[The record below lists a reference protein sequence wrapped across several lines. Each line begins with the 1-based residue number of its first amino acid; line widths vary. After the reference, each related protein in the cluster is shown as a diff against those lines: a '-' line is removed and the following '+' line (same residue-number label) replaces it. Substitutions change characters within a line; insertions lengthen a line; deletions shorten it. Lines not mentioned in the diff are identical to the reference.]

1 VSAVSRIDA
10 VVFDWGGTLTPWH
23 SLDLVAQWYPYA
35 QVYDPVHAAELAQ
48 RLFDAEESLW
58 RRQRETSG
66 ASGTGNLD
74 HVFDLAGVDRDS
86 WQHAEA
92 MDAYLEAWDPH
103 TYTDPDCVP
112 MLEGLRADGIRIGVL
127 SNTMWPR
134 SQHEA
139 VFERDGVL
147 HLVDGAVYTSEMPV
161 GKPHVD
167 AFGAALAAVGVT
179 DPAHVVFVGDRPW
192 DDIHGAQQAG
202 MRAILVPHS
211 EIPVHQQVPVEV
223 VPDAVVTRLGEV
235 LDVVRGWNAAA
246 ADSDAASA

>member
-1 VSAVSRIDA
+1 MSRPHGPVEA

-23 SLDLVAQWYPYA
+23 NIDLVAQWYPYA
-35 QVYDPVHAAELAQ
+35 QVYDPVNAAVLAQ

-58 RRQRETSG
+58 RRQRETEG
-66 ASGTGNLD
+66 AAGTGHLD
-74 HVFDLAGVDRDS
+74 HVFEQAGVDLDS

-92 MDAYLEAWDPH
+92 MEAYLEAWDPH
-103 TYTDPDCVP
+103 THTDPDAVP
-112 MLEGLRADGIRIGVL
+112 LLEALRADGIKVGVL

-147 HLVDGAVYTSEMPV
+147 HLIDGAVYTSETPV

-167 AFGAALAAVGVT
+167 AFRAAMDAVGAS
-179 DPAHVVFVGDRPW
+179 DPARVVFVGDRPW
-192 DDIHGAQQAG
+192 DDVHGAQRAG

-211 EIPVHQQVPVEV
+211 DIPEHQRVLVDV
-223 VPDAVVTRLGEV
+223 APDATVERLGDV
-235 LDVVRGWNAAA
+235 LDVVRRWN
-246 ADSDAASA
+246 SHLT